1 MLSSQ
6 HHTLTIMEEQANK
19 PEIILSYNSTKGGVD
34 TLDHLVSNFTCRR
47 KTNRWTTNMF
57 FFMLD
62 IAAYNTFVFH
72 SMKSEQIKNARL
84 RRTSLERLSTD
95 LMERA
100 IHRRMEDWRSNRA
113 CGVHSNIVDIAIRK
127 GYYNR
132 NMRSSSSTVGNCN
145 LCNRAKKSRNT
156 CHFCKKIA
164 CKEHSLDRTVVCTNC
179 DFYLWIWNANSIVYL
194 CYSCIDS

>member
-1 MLSSQ
+1 
-6 HHTLTIMEEQANK
+6 MEEQENK

-62 IAAYNTFVFH
+62 KAAYNTFVLH

-84 RRTSLERLSTD
+84 RRTLLERLSTD

-100 IHRRMEDWRSNRA
+100 IHRRMEDWRSKTERLA
-113 CGVHSNIVDIAIRK
+113 
-127 GYYNR
+127 Y
-132 NMRSSSSTVGNCN
+132 TQ
-145 LCNRAKKSRNT
+145 T
-156 CHFCKKIA
+156 
-164 CKEHSLDRTVVCTNC
+164 
-179 DFYLWIWNANSIVYL
+179 
-194 CYSCIDS
+194 